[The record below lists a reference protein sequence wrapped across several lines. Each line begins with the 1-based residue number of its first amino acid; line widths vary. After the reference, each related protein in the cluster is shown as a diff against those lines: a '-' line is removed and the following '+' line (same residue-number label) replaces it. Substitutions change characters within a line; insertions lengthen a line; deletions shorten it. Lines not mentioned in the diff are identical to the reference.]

1 MLNKLNAKGAS
12 LNFSTWNVKGRNEP
26 VKRGKILSH
35 LKSLF
40 SDIMFLQETHL
51 KRTAQVRLRCK
62 WIGQIYHSNFS
73 AKSRGTAILIR
84 KGVPFKHNLTI
95 SDKEGRYVIV
105 VGEVFSV
112 PLTLVNVYG
121 PNCDNP
127 EFFKKVFD
135 LIPNIS
141 DTNLIIG
148 GDFNCVLDP
157 YLDKSYSTK
166 IVSSNSSKFLNSY
179 ITNSNMF
186 DVWRILYPTARE
198 YSFHSQA
205 HNLYTRIDYF
215 ILDGKLMPQVCT
227 AKYHNIIISDHSPVT
242 FSIKIDNMEEPQRN
256 WRLNS
261 HLLTNKVFINHL
273 KQDIKTFFEF
283 NDKPDISMGVLWD
296 TFKAYIR
303 GCIISYQ
310 AFQRKRNRAELEALE
325 VQIRELDMENAKHP
339 CIEKYKKNLC
349 I

>member
-73 AKSRGTAILIR
+73 AKSRGTAILIH

-205 HNLYTRIDYF
+205 HKLYTRIDYF
-215 ILDGKLMPQVCT
+215 ILDGKLIPQVCT

-242 FSIKIDNMEEPQRN
+242 FSIKIDNME
-256 WRLNS
+256 
-261 HLLTNKVFINHL
+261 
-273 KQDIKTFFEF
+273 
-283 NDKPDISMGVLWD
+283 KP
-296 TFKAYIR
+296 
-303 GCIISYQ
+303 
-310 AFQRKRNRAELEALE
+310 
-325 VQIRELDMENAKHP
+325 
-339 CIEKYKKNLC
+339 
-349 I
+349 